1 MTLRPTAACSVAMS
15 KIAILS
21 VSAGAGHTRAAEAL
35 RLAAAARGHEA
46 VHLDVMTL
54 VPRLFRKLYA
64 DTYLA
69 IVERHPAFWGY
80 LYHASDRAAPDS
92 RTTRMR
98 QAIEGLNTRAFR
110 KTITELA
117 PDYVICT
124 HFLPAQI
131 LSRMTARGTFDR
143 PVWVSVTDFDV
154 HQLWTHPHLTGY
166 CVAAEEIA
174 WRIRERAIGEAQVA
188 VTGIP
193 IMSAFAKRLDRTT
206 CAREL
211 GLDSTRTTLLLM
223 SGGFGVGAIDLLAA
237 RILAVPGNHQ
247 LIALAGKNQE
257 LLARLTT
264 LAAKHPGR
272 LLPLGFTTTI
282 ERVMA
287 CADLAITKPGGLTT
301 SECLAVGLPLVVVSP
316 IPGQEER
323 NADYLLERGAA
334 LKAHDVAGLE
344 YRIRRI
350 LDEPEL
356 LRRMQAAIAPLGKAD
371 AADRILDRVLG

>member
-1 MTLRPTAACSVAMS
+1 M
-15 KIAILS
+15 
-21 VSAGAGHTRAAEAL
+21 RAAEAL
-35 RLAAAARGHEA
+35 RHAAEARGHEA
-46 VHLDVMTL
+46 VHIDVMTL
-54 VPRLFRKLYA
+54 VPRLFRKIYA
-64 DTYLA
+64 DSYLA
-69 IVERHPAFWGY
+69 IIERHPAFWGY
-80 LYHASDRAAPDS
+80 LYHASDRTPPDS
-92 RTTRMR
+92 RTNRLR
-98 QAIEGLNTRAFR
+98 QAIEALNTRAFR

-117 PDYVICT
+117 PDYVVCT

-131 LSRMTARGTFDR
+131 LSRMIARRTFDR

-154 HQLWTHPHLTGY
+154 HQLWSHEYLTGY

-174 WRIRERAIGEAQVA
+174 WRIRERGIGQAQVA

-193 IMSAFAKRLDRTT
+193 IMPAFAQRLDRAT

-211 GLDSTRTTLLLM
+211 GLDPARTTLLLM

-237 RILAVPGNHQ
+237 RILSIPGNHQ
-247 LIALAGKNQE
+247 LVALAGKNQE

-264 LAAKHPGR
+264 LASKHPGR

-301 SECLAVGLPLVVVSP
+301 SECLAVGLPLIVVSP

-356 LRRMQAAIAPLGKAD
+356 LRRMQVAIAPLGKAD